1 MIALLANA
9 GHAGGAGWPEFA
21 MALAGLTFLGFLVWL
36 ASR

>member
-9 GHAGGAGWPEFA
+9 GHAGGTGWPEAA
-21 MALAGLTFLGFLVWL
+21 MFIAGLTLLAFLVWL